1 MSFLVTLV
9 AAIAI
14 VIVIFLAG
22 IIGTWLIEH
31 FFGLGELLGNSLLRN
46 NGKTHGKLL
55 M

>member
-22 IIGTWLIEH
+22 IIGTWLIEQ
-31 FFGLGELLGNSLLRN
+31 FFDVS
-46 NGKTHGKLL
+46 K
-55 M
+55 